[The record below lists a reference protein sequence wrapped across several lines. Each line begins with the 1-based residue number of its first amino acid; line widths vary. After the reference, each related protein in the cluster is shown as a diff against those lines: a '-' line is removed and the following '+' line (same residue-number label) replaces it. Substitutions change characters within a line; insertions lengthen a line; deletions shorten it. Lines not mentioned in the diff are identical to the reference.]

1 MAKTNVRIPIPTN
14 PADLLDLAE
23 SINSVHVADGDQSPL
38 KALKVHS
45 WETNG
50 PEVQTAKTFH
60 KQAEDY
66 KAQSELSYRKRDLI
80 LPELNESVK
89 ASRDLLLG
97 IYRDNPKEL
106 TRWGFEVIDTPKA
119 SKKVAE

>member
-1 MAKTNVRIPIPTN
+1 MAKANVRIPIPTN

-23 SINSVHVADGDQSPL
+23 IIQATHVADGEQSPL
-38 KALKVHS
+38 NALRVSSWPNFGRDVANGKAL
-45 WETNG
+45 
-50 PEVQTAKTFH
+50 H
-60 KQAEDY
+60 KEAENL
-66 KAQSELSYRKRDLI
+66 KAQSELTYRKRDNI
-80 LPELNESVK
+80 LPDLNESVR

-106 TRWGFEVIDTPKA
+106 SRWGFQVSDTPKA